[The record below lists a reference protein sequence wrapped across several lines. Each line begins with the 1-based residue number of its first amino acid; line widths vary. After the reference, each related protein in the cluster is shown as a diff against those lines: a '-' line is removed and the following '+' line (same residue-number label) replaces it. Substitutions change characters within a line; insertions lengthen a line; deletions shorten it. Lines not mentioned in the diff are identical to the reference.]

1 MRKCA
6 IFACCLALL
15 LALTACGGSSSSD
28 KSDSSG
34 KPDSS
39 SEPDAPQGYEGTW
52 RHADGDTEYW
62 LELGENGRIFLYD
75 VQFDLVTT
83 GSWVETEEGVMVTR
97 EFSVPSDMEVSA
109 SMFELPLIDDGEGG
123 LTHGGADLIFI
134 RAEDLEVPRTTVQTL
149 DSYLW
154 IDPKSEYELCFYWD
168 GSWEI
173 YDSGYEDLVEG
184 DEDGTAIDGYAITL
198 TTLDGEDLELTLS
211 EEGTQITGYRDM
223 VFVRSDIL
231 AGREDEEDEE
241 DEEGEYGEVYWE
253 IYAYAFYGCWEYEDY
268 YVWVDIRDDGTYEW
282 VDGDNASSGSYTMEE
297 DELVLDSGLR
307 FSLDESGGLIDSDGD
322 TLFPST
328 WPDSEVEPAPQVTV
342 ADFVG
347 CWEYTAYDN
356 WICIFGEGSSS
367 GTYDWYQIDG
377 LESSGSCYMDGETLY
392 LKGIN
397 LALTLDE
404 SGGLIDSDGDALFRS
419 QLPDDVSGA
428 ATLSAA

>member
-268 YVWVDIRDDGTYEW
+268 YVWVDIREDGTYEW